1 MQNDKLLNYLH
12 LHFIVF
18 IWGFTAVLGA
28 LISIEAIPLVWY
40 RMLMATG
47 LIFIW
52 VAYRKESLRFSW
64 KIIGGF
70 CIAGIV
76 ISLHWLAFFGA
87 IKASNVSVT
96 LAIMSTG
103 ALFTSILEPIF
114 YKRKVIWYEVFF
126 GLIVVAGLAIIF
138 DVEGDYLTGILLAL
152 SASFLGALFSV
163 INGKFAIK
171 YNASAIS
178 FYELGFGVLFITSYL
193 IFNGNFNAAFFTL
206 SQSDWAYLFI
216 LASACT
222 AYAFIASVHVM
233 KWISPYTVMLTIN
246 MEPVYGIILALIIL
260 GDDEYMSPQFY
271 YGAALIVVTV
281 IANGIVKN
289 RLRKKE
295 KVKINA

>member
-18 IWGFTAVLGA
+18 IWGFTAVIGA

-40 RMLMATG
+40 RMLMATV
-47 LIFIW
+47 LIFLW
-52 VAYRKESLRFSW
+52 VLYRKESLKFSW
-64 KIIGGF
+64 KTIGGF

-76 ISLHWLAFFGA
+76 IALHWLAFFGA
-87 IKASNVSVT
+87 IKASNVSMT

-114 YKRKVIWYEVFF
+114 YRRKVIWYEVVF
-126 GLIVVAGLAIIF
+126 GLIVVGGLAIIF
-138 DVEGDYLTGILLAL
+138 DVEGDHLTGILLAL

-163 INGKFAIK
+163 INGKFAVK
-171 YNASAIS
+171 YKAATIS
-178 FYELGFGVLFITSYL
+178 FYELGFGVLFITGYL
-193 IFNGNFNAAFFTL
+193 VFNGNFNAEFFTL
-206 SQSDWAYLFI
+206 SQSDLIYLFI

-233 KWISPYTVMLTIN
+233 KWITPYTVMLTIN

-271 YGAALIVVTV
+271 YGAALIIVTV

-289 RLRKKE
+289 KLKRKR
-295 KVKINA
+295 VVL